1 MCLLTSLV
9 NIAEQSSQTGRNQI
23 LCSRVGTSDPLAE
36 NRSLTDALVWKKS
49 GVGVSFNQC
58 TKLPPLAD
66 EQSAQTG
73 QGQSNK

>member
-1 MCLLTSLV
+1 MLV
-9 NIAEQSSQTGRNQI
+9 HHVCRASELSVFAKN
-23 LCSRVGTSDPLAE
+23 

-49 GVGVSFNQC
+49 GVGVQC